1 MPSYIYLIQDGEDIG
16 TNIYKVGRTTQLNDC
31 RTINRIKSYN
41 NGSIVYSIIR
51 VHNDNVREIERKILK
66 EFEKMFV
73 LFKGN
78 EWFKGDVEE
87 MMSKV
92 YEISSEYKLLIEKD
106 PNYEDEYL
114 KIIYKFEKK
123 IGIEDGV
130 HSIREI
136 IKSVLDEKEV
146 DILKNMMDWID
157 DTPEWKKLA
166 SKCGNDGSFRA
177 MCIDTIKSTYLCF
190 KTTPSYEEQYF
201 KSSWKSY
208 MTVWNQRYY
217 IC

>member
-1 MPSYIYLIQDGEDIG
+1 MPSYIYLVQDGEDIG

-31 RTINRIKSYN
+31 RTINRIKSYS
-41 NGSIVYSIIR
+41 NGSIIYSIIR
-51 VHNDNVREIERKILK
+51 VHDDNVREIERKILK
-66 EFEKMFV
+66 EFEKTFV

-78 EWFKGDVEE
+78 EWFKGDIEE

-92 YEISSEYKLLIEKD
+92 YEITSEYKLIVEKN

-123 IGIEDGV
+123 IGIEDGL
-130 HSIREI
+130 HSIRET
-136 IKSVLDEKEV
+136 IKSILDEKGI

-157 DTPEWKKLA
+157 DTPEWQKHK
-166 SKCGNDGSFRA
+166 SISGNDDSSRA
-177 MCIDTIKSTYLCF
+177 MCIDNIRRTYAAF
-190 KTTPSYEEQYF
+190 KRKDFDDERYF
-201 KSSWKSY
+201 KESCRSL

>member
-1 MPSYIYLIQDGEDIG
+1 MPSYIYLVQDGEDIG

-31 RTINRIKSYN
+31 RTINRIKSYS
-41 NGSIVYSIIR
+41 NGSIIYLIIR
-51 VHNDNVREIERKILK
+51 VHDDNVREIERKVLK
-66 EFEKMFV
+66 EFEKTFV

-78 EWFKGDVEE
+78 EWFKGDIEE

-92 YEISSEYKLLIEKD
+92 YEITSEYKLVIEKN

-114 KIIYKFEKK
+114 KTIYKFEKK
-123 IGIEDGV
+123 IGIEDGL
-130 HSIREI
+130 HSIRET
-136 IKSVLDEKEV
+136 IKSVLDEKDI

-157 DTPEWKKLA
+157 DTPEWHKLK
-166 SKCGNDGSFRA
+166 SISGNDDSFRA
-177 MCIDTIKSTYLCF
+177 MCIDTIKATYLCF
-190 KTTPSYEEQYF
+190 KSPSFEEQYF
-201 KSSWKSY
+201 KSSWKSF

>member
-1 MPSYIYLIQDGEDIG
+1 MPSYIYIVQDGEDIG

-31 RTINRIKSYN
+31 RTINRIKSYS
-41 NGSIVYSIIR
+41 NGSIIYSIIR
-51 VHNDNVREIERKILK
+51 VHDDNVKEIERKILK
-66 EFEKMFV
+66 EFEKTFI

-92 YEISSEYKLLIEKD
+92 YEITSEYKLVVEKN

-123 IGIEDGV
+123 IGIEDGL

-136 IKSVLDEKEV
+136 IKSILDEKEV

-166 SKCGNDGSFRA
+166 SKCVNNASFRA
-177 MCIDTIKSTYLCF
+177 MCIDNIGRTYAAF
-190 KTTPSYEEQYF
+190 KRNDFDDDRYF
-201 KSSWKSY
+201 KDAWKSLTS
-208 MTVWNQRYY
+208 MWKNY

>member
-1 MPSYIYLIQDGEDIG
+1 MPSYIYLVQDGEDIG

-41 NGSIVYSIIR
+41 NGSIIYSIIR
-51 VHNDNVREIERKILK
+51 VNDDNVREIERKILK
-66 EFEKMFV
+66 EFEQKFV

-87 MMSKV
+87 MMSKL
-92 YEISSEYKLLIEKD
+92 YEITSEYKLVVEKN

-114 KIIYKFEKK
+114 KTIYKFEKK
-123 IGIEDGV
+123 IGIEDGL

-136 IKSVLDEKEV
+136 IKSVLDEKDV

-157 DTPEWKKLA
+157 DTPEWKKLT
-166 SKCGNDGSFRA
+166 SKCVNDDSFRA
-177 MCIDTIKSTYLCF
+177 MCIDNIRRTYASFKRNDLYEDDFKIALKSLM
-190 KTTPSYEEQYF
+190 SM
-201 KSSWKSY
+201 WK
-208 MTVWNQRYY
+208 NY

>member
-1 MPSYIYLIQDGEDIG
+1 MPSYIYLVQDGEDIG

-31 RTINRIKSYN
+31 RTINRIKSYS
-41 NGSIVYSIIR
+41 NGSIIYSIIR
-51 VHNDNVREIERKILK
+51 VHDDNVREIERKILK
-66 EFEKMFV
+66 EFEKTFV

-92 YEISSEYKLLIEKD
+92 YEIASEYKLIVEKN

-123 IGIEDGV
+123 IGIEDGL

-136 IKSVLDEKEV
+136 IKSILDEKDI

-157 DTPEWKKLA
+157 DTPEWHKLK
-166 SKCGNDGSFRA
+166 SIRGNDDSFRA
-177 MCIDTIKSTYLCF
+177 MCIDNIRRTYAAF
-190 KTTPSYEEQYF
+190 KRKDFDDERYF
-201 KSSWKSY
+201 KEACRSLMIVWK
-208 MTVWNQRYY
+208 NY

>member
-1 MPSYIYLIQDGEDIG
+1 MPSYIYLIQDGEDVG

-41 NGSIVYSIIR
+41 NGSIIYSIIR
-51 VHNDNVREIERKILK
+51 VHDDNVREIERKIIK
-66 EFEKMFV
+66 EFEQKFV

-92 YEISSEYKLLIEKD
+92 YEITTEYKLVVEKN

-114 KIIYKFEKK
+114 KTIYKFEKK
-123 IGIEDGV
+123 IGIEDGL

-136 IKSVLDEKEV
+136 IKSVLDDKDI

-157 DTPEWKKLA
+157 DTPGWKNLKTIRD
-166 SKCGNDGSFRA
+166 NDDSFRSK
-177 MCIDTIKSTYLCF
+177 CIDTIKATYICF
-190 KTTPSYEEQYF
+190 KKLPSYEEQYF

-208 MTVWNQRYY
+208 MIVWNQRYY

>member
-1 MPSYIYLIQDGEDIG
+1 MPSYIYLVQDGEDIG

-31 RTINRIKSYN
+31 RTINRIKSYS
-41 NGSIVYSIIR
+41 NGSIIYSIIR
-51 VHNDNVREIERKILK
+51 VHDDNVREIERKILK
-66 EFEKMFV
+66 EFEKTFV
-73 LFKGN
+73 FFKGN

-92 YEISSEYKLLIEKD
+92 YEITSEYKLVIEKN

-123 IGIEDGV
+123 IGIEDGL

-136 IKSVLDEKEV
+136 IKSILDEKEI

-166 SKCGNDGSFRA
+166 TKCGNDNSFRA
-177 MCIDTIKSTYLCF
+177 MCIDTIGRTYAAFKRKDFVNESCFTVALKCLIST
-190 KTTPSYEEQYF
+190 
-201 KSSWKSY
+201 WK
-208 MTVWNQRYY
+208 NY

>member
-1 MPSYIYLIQDGEDIG
+1 MPSYIYLVQDGEDIG

-31 RTINRIKSYN
+31 RTINRIKSYS
-41 NGSIVYSIIR
+41 NGSIIYSIIR
-51 VHNDNVREIERKILK
+51 VHDDNVREIERKILK
-66 EFEKMFV
+66 EFEKTFI

-78 EWFKGDVEE
+78 EWFKGDIEE

-92 YEISSEYKLLIEKD
+92 YEITSEYKLVVEKN

-114 KIIYKFEKK
+114 KTIYKFEKK
-123 IGIEDGV
+123 IGIEDGL

-136 IKSVLDEKEV
+136 IKSILDEKEV

-157 DTPEWKKLA
+157 DTPEWKKLK
-166 SKCGNDGSFRA
+166 SISGNDDSFRCH
-177 MCIDTIKSTYLCF
+177 CIDTIGCAYAAFKRNDFVDESCF
-190 KTTPSYEEQYF
+190 KVA
-201 KSSWKSY
+201 WKSLTS
-208 MTVWNQRYY
+208 MWKNY

>member
-1 MPSYIYLIQDGEDIG
+1 MPSYIYLVQDGEDIG

-31 RTINRIKSYN
+31 RTINRIKSYS
-41 NGSIVYSIIR
+41 NGSIIYSIIR
-51 VHNDNVREIERKILK
+51 VHDDNVREIERKILK
-66 EFEKMFV
+66 EFEKTFV

-78 EWFKGDVEE
+78 EWFKGDIEE

-92 YEISSEYKLLIEKD
+92 YDITSEYKLVVEKN
-106 PNYEDEYL
+106 PNYEDECL
-114 KIIYKFEKK
+114 EIIYKFEKK
-123 IGIEDGV
+123 IGIEDGL

-136 IKSVLDEKEV
+136 IKSVLDEKDI

-157 DTPEWKKLA
+157 DTPEWHKLK
-166 SKCGNDGSFRA
+166 SIGGNDNSFRA
-177 MCIDTIKSTYLCF
+177 MCIDTIKATYLCF
-190 KTTPSYEEQYF
+190 KSPSFAEEYF